1 MHAIWDEIRLLLSLA
16 ERPNFSRHRQ
26 DVMKINEL
34 EAKIKSA
41 KKPLLVEF
49 WAPWCGPCKIM
60 APRLTQAA
68 SQFTD
73 QVELVRVNADQSPD
87 VVRKLN
93 VMGIP
98 TMVAFAGGDEIF
110 RRVGLQNE
118 QALEEVFRAAAQARK
133 PEFKLRALDRVLRS
147 VLGLVVAAVGAAS
160 GPNYLVLAIGG
171 ILLFSAVYDRCPIYR
186 AITSKL
192 GAIFGPKKAHQA

>member
-133 PEFKLRALDRVLRS
+133 PEFKLRALDRVMRS

-160 GPNYLVLAIGG
+160 GPNYLVLGIGG

-192 GAIFGPKKAHQA
+192 GEIFGPKKAHQA